1 MYSEKFSKLYKES
14 GWELFPDVFSDYFLK
29 YFKKKKIQINSNLDL
44 ACGTGFLCNK
54 LSQLGIKSTGVDISS
69 YMINIAKTSYP
80 TGEFVID
87 DINTLRLNK
96 TFDLVTCTCDSLNH
110 LESLTSLHN
119 AINTA
124 HKHLKEDGY
133 FVFDII
139 NTRKIKTNTDF
150 TFQTDNA
157 TITYKF
163 SIKNNKL
170 LNTDIE
176 IETDKTTHT
185 ERIVELIINKKD
197 IIDILSEIG
206 FKVILC
212 KNKIKNQEFGLTSK
226 LFFICKKV
234 NKKNLEENED
244 E

>member
-1 MYSEKFSKLYKES
+1 MYSEEFSKLYKES

-29 YFKKKKIQINSNLDL
+29 YFSKKKVEIKTNLDL

-54 LSQLGIKSTGVDISS
+54 LSQLGITSTGVDISTH
-69 YMINIAKTSYP
+69 MINMAKSCYP
-80 TGEFVID
+80 SCEFILD

-110 LESLTSLHN
+110 LESFTSLHN

-124 HKHLKEDGY
+124 HKHLKDDGY

-150 TFQTDNA
+150 TFNTENA

-163 SIKNNKL
+163 SIKNNKF

-185 ERIVELIINKKD
+185 ERITELIINKTD
-197 IIDILSEIG
+197 IIDLLAEIG
-206 FKVILC
+206 FKVIVC
-212 KNKIKNQEFGLTSK
+212 KNKIKNQDFGLTSK
-226 LFFICKKV
+226 LFFICKKT
-234 NKKNLEENED
+234 NKKKNEDNED